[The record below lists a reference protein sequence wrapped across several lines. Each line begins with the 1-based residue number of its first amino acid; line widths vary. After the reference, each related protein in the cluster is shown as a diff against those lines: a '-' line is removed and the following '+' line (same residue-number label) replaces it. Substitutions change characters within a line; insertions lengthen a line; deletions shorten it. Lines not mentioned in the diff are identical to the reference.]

1 MESQSQ
7 DGWQRGGR
15 ANGKY
20 AIAISQ
26 ETHCIPHGGVSA
38 GKSVCTVKTAD
49 LTKEVIADN
58 ELTSSKML
66 FHVLQTN
73 ILHLNGK

>member
-1 MESQSQ
+1 M
-7 DGWQRGGR
+7 G
-15 ANGKY
+15 GKY

-26 ETHCIPHGGVSA
+26 ETHCIPHGDFSE
-38 GKSVCTVKTAD
+38 GKSGCTVKTAE
-49 LTKEVIADN
+49 LTKEVITDN

-66 FHVLQTN
+66 FHVVQTN